1 MLCDENQRNDEHH
14 SSQECS
20 KASFC
25 NDRIGEDSG
34 VVQRVADCYIAVQ
47 SHEHEHSR
55 LHPREGMDE
64 EHLYKTVIKSN
75 FFEMKPEDA
84 QGFGDCTRAHD
95 KVC

>member
-47 SHEHEHSR
+47 SHEHEHPR
-55 LHPREGMDE
+55 LHRCESMDE
-64 EHLYKTVIKSN
+64 EHLDQTISKAN
-75 FFEMKPEDA
+75 FLNVEPEDTES
-84 QGFGDCTRAHD
+84 FGY
-95 KVC
+95 